1 MPMDKACV
9 LVRQVVV
16 VEVLLVM
23 VVGVHIASCCL
34 GAWEVLQNT
43 LAFAMAQ
50 CLSLAHTVVL
60 GTLVLVADASHNFLL
75 PEVDSVELVDK
86 ELIC

>member
-34 GAWEVLQNT
+34 GAWEVLA
-43 LAFAMAQ
+43 LAMAH

-75 PEVDSVELVDK
+75 PEADSVELVDK